1 MSVKLISAVTAE
13 TINNLSPDAGML
25 LKNFDYSSATDAASL
40 MALIIAEDTQKNS
53 WLGATKGGVN
63 IQENRSFWTPE
74 FDGKRMPYK
83 GDKNFESAEPKI
95 TGTMVE
101 IRPENVK
108 MASGAADLTTN
119 GNIVTV
125 QPHAS
130 IQAGDYLD
138 NVVWVANRGTDGLY
152 LVELKNALCV
162 SGINSQST
170 DKDILTLP
178 FEFTGHADS
187 VVYSDDL
194 PIKYL
199 FFMTDAAAA
208 AANEE
213 GY

>member
-1 MSVKLISAVTAE
+1 MSVKLLSAVTAE
-13 TINNLSPDAGML
+13 TINNLSPDAGIL
-25 LKNFDYSSATDAASL
+25 LKNFDYSAATDAETLAE
-40 MALIIAEDTQKNS
+40 LINAEETRKNS
-53 WLGATKGGVN
+53 WLGPTKGGVN

-95 TGTMVE
+95 TGTLVE

-119 GNIVTV
+119 GNVVTV

-130 IQAGDYLD
+130 IQPGDYLD
-138 NVVWVANRGTDGLY
+138 NVVWVANRGADGLY

-170 DKDILTLP
+170 DKDILTMP
-178 FEFTGHADS
+178 FEFTGHADN

-199 FFMTDAAAA
+199 FFMSGTAATAS
-208 AANEE
+208 EE

>member
-1 MSVKLISAVTAE
+1 MKMISAVTAE
-13 TINNLSPDAGML
+13 TINNLSPDAGIL
-25 LKNFDYSSATDAASL
+25 LKNFDYSAATDSETLAE
-40 MALIIAEDTQKNS
+40 LINAEEARQNN

-63 IQENRSFWTPE
+63 IQENRSFWSPE
-74 FDGKRMPYK
+74 FDGKRMPFK
-83 GDKNFESAEPKI
+83 GDKYFESAEPKI

-101 IRPENVK
+101 IKPENVK
-108 MASGAADLTTN
+108 LASGAADLTSN

-130 IQAGDYLD
+130 IQPGDYLD
-138 NVVWVANRGTDGLY
+138 NLVWVANRGAGGLY

-170 DKDILTLP
+170 DKDILTIP

-194 PIKYL
+194 PIVYK
-199 FFMTDAAAA
+199 FFASSVTDGDDD
-208 AANEE
+208 ETV
-213 GY
+213 

>member
-13 TINNLSPDAGML
+13 TINNLSPDAGIL

-40 MALIIAEDTQKNS
+40 MALIIAEETQKNS

-63 IQENRSFWTPE
+63 VQENRSYWSPDH
-74 FDGKRMPYK
+74 DGNRMPYRGGK
-83 GDKNFESAEPKI
+83 FFESAEPKI

-108 MASGAADLTTN
+108 LASGAADITTN
-119 GNIVTV
+119 GNIITV

-130 IQAGDYLD
+130 IQDGDYLD
-138 NVVWVANRGTDGLY
+138 NVVWVANRGSDGLY

-194 PIKYL
+194 PIVYK
-199 FFMTDAAAA
+199 FFASSAT
-208 AANEE
+208 E
-213 GY
+213 GDDDETV

>member
-1 MSVKLISAVTAE
+1 MKMISAVTAE
-13 TINNLSPDAGML
+13 TINNLSPDAGIL
-25 LKNFDYSSATDAASL
+25 LKNFDYSTATDASTL
-40 MALIIAEDTQKNS
+40 MDLVVAEDAQKNN

-63 IQENRSFWTPE
+63 VQENRAFWSPE
-74 FDGKRMPYK
+74 FDGKRMPFK
-83 GDKNFESAEPKI
+83 GDKFFESAEPKI

-108 MASGAADLTTN
+108 IASGAALITTE
-119 GNIVTV
+119 GNVTTIKP
-125 QPHAS
+125 QAS

-138 NVVWVANRGTDGLY
+138 NVVWITNHGENGLY

-170 DKDILTLP
+170 DKDILTIP

-194 PIKYL
+194 PIVYKFYASSV
-199 FFMTDAAAA
+199 T
-208 AANEE
+208 E
-213 GY
+213 GDDDETV

>member
-1 MSVKLISAVTAE
+1 MKMISAVTAE
-13 TINNLSPDAGML
+13 TINNLSPDAGIL
-25 LKNFDYSSATDAASL
+25 LKNFDYSTATDAYTL
-40 MALIIAEDTQKNS
+40 MDLVVAADAQKNN

-63 IQENRSFWTPE
+63 VQENRSFWSPE
-74 FDGKRMPYK
+74 FDGKRMPFK
-83 GDKNFESAEPKI
+83 GDKYFESAEPRI

-108 MASGAADLTTN
+108 IASGAALITTE
-119 GNIVTV
+119 GNVTTIKP
-125 QPHAS
+125 QAS

-138 NVVWVANRGTDGLY
+138 NVVWITNHGQNGLY

-170 DKDILTLP
+170 DKDILTIP

-194 PIKYL
+194 PIVYKFY
-199 FFMTDAAAA
+199 AASAT
-208 AANEE
+208 E
-213 GY
+213 GDDDETV

>member
-1 MSVKLISAVTAE
+1 MKLISAVTAE
-13 TINNLSPDAGML
+13 TINNLSPDAGIL
-25 LKNFDYSSATDAASL
+25 LKNFDYSTATDASTL
-40 MALIIAEDTQKNS
+40 MDLVVAEEAQKNS

-63 IQENRSFWTPE
+63 VQENRSFWSPE
-74 FDGKRMPYK
+74 FDGKRMPFK
-83 GDKNFESAEPKI
+83 GDKFFESAEPKI

-108 MASGAADLTTN
+108 IASGAALITTE
-119 GNIVTV
+119 GNVITIKP
-125 QPHAS
+125 QAS

-138 NVVWVANRGTDGLY
+138 NVVWITNHGKNGLY

-170 DKDILTLP
+170 DKDILTIP

-194 PIKYL
+194 PIVYKFYASSA
-199 FFMTDAAAA
+199 T
-208 AANEE
+208 E
-213 GY
+213 GDDDETV